1 MLYNKEQIKSIL
13 PHREHM
19 LLVDEVETIIDQRII
34 VGIKHVL
41 LDDFYFKGHFDK
53 EPIMP
58 GVMMVEACAQ
68 TGALLVLSLDP
79 FKGKMCYFAGIDKVR
94 FKQRVKPNQI
104 LKMKV
109 ELLNVRH
116 NIGRSKIEA
125 FVDEKQVLIGE
136 ILFTIGEPV

>member
-1 MLYNKEQIKSIL
+1 MLYNKEQIKMIL
-13 PHREHM
+13 PHRNPM
-19 LLVDEVETIIDQRII
+19 LLVDEIETIIDQRII

-41 LDDFYFKGHFDK
+41 IDDFYFQGHFED

-68 TGALLVLSLDP
+68 TGAVLVLSLDQY
-79 FKGKMCYFAGIDKVR
+79 KGKMCYFAGIDKVR
-94 FKQRVKPNQI
+94 FKQRVKPNQS

-109 ELLNVRH
+109 ELLKIRH
-116 NIGRSKIEA
+116 NRGKSKIEA
-125 FVDEKQVLIGE
+125 FVDDKQVLVGE

>member
-1 MLYNKEQIKSIL
+1 MLYNKDQIKSIL
-13 PHREHM
+13 PHRDPM
-19 LLVDEVETIIDQRII
+19 LLVDEIEAIIDQRIVI
-34 VGIKHVL
+34 GIKHVL
-41 LDDFYFKGHFDK
+41 SDDFYLQGHFEH

-68 TGALLVLSLDP
+68 TGAVLVLSLDQ

-94 FKQRVKPNQI
+94 FKQRVVPNQR
-104 LKMKV
+104 LKMRV

-125 FVDEKQVLIGE
+125 FVDDKLVLIGE